1 MYTRPPEGTA
11 RDQSRS
17 ERAGNNSTMQIRH
30 VTCADWGP
38 QRATGADEHRHDTTL
53 LSCLLDR
60 ERGVAAQRLRY
71 IATE

>member
-1 MYTRPPEGTA
+1 
-11 RDQSRS
+11 
-17 ERAGNNSTMQIRH
+17 MQIRH